1 MEFALSFLLQRFQ
14 PIAAAMCTVIIND
27 LEPGAFNPESQYFIH
42 LFNKISWLWGQQPG
56 EGDEASNEGCN
67 SDPTGHDFTDN
78 SIIYSICLS

>member
-1 MEFALSFLLQRFQ
+1 MEFALAFLLQRFQ

-42 LFNKISWLWGQQPG
+42 LFNKISGLCGQQPG
-56 EGDEASNEGCN
+56 VGEASNEGCN
-67 SDPTGHDFTDN
+67 LDPTGHDFTDN